1 MLKWAAL
8 AAIALPVPALRAAP
22 AEDATAAPASQ
33 PAGAADRR
41 DQGAT
46 KVLLLPFQVV
56 GGRQTQSWIGQ
67 SIQQSLLTDLV
78 MGGPIRVSSSTTPAA
93 DPNAAIDAGKT
104 AGARYVVYGQVHV
117 NDRGEGAG
125 AAAVR
130 ITAQVLDT
138 NTGRPVGVLKSTGSI
153 DDLFPVEDDL
163 AQQAR
168 EQLGRIEY
176 AARLDADRAAGAGAA
191 SGEPRPE
198 VEPYGPVTMRS
209 YGSPEWTDTGPSN
222 IPSAA
227 ANRYYFGNPYNWYEI
242 TPAPA
247 YVYPAPNYGGYP
259 YYGGGSVSYSV
270 SRYPLGSV
278 VNPGINTPG
287 GGMTPGTVPPRFVTE
302 PPLRGVRL
310 PTGPLVGPNPTPAA
324 GPVPNQMGVTTPRSF
339 PGHVF
344 HGKTYGQTLGV
355 QK

>member
-1 MLKWAAL
+1 MLKWVAL

-22 AEDATAAPASQ
+22 AEDATAAPPATQ

-67 SIQQSLLTDLV
+67 SIQQSLLTDLL
-78 MGGPIRVSSSTTPAA
+78 MSGPTRVSSATAPAA

-117 NDRGEGAG
+117 NDRAEGAG
-125 AAAVR
+125 AASVR
-130 ITAQVLDT
+130 VTGQVLDT
-138 NTGRPVGVLKSTGSI
+138 ATGRPVGVLKSTGSI

-163 AQQAR
+163 AEQAR
-168 EQLGRIEY
+168 AQLGRIEY
-176 AARLDADRAAGAGAA
+176 AARLDADRGAGAA

-198 VEPYGPVTMRS
+198 IEPNGPVTMRT
-209 YGSPEWTDTGPSN
+209 YGSPAWADTGPSN

-227 ANRYYFGNPYNWYEI
+227 SNRYYFGNPYNWYEI
-242 TPAPA
+242 SPAPA

-259 YYGGGSVSYSV
+259 YFGGGSVSYGFSGF
-270 SRYPLGSV
+270 PFGSV
-278 VNPGINTPG
+278 VNPNG
-287 GGMTPGTVPPRFVTE
+287 GTAGGVTPGTVTRQFVTE
-302 PPLRGVRL
+302 GPVRGIRL
-310 PTGPLVGPNPTPAA
+310 PTGPLVGPNLTPAA